1 MSHLSSGKVNLA
13 QVREAG
19 RRDLLN
25 CIDRCPGSKAV
36 VWDEKLTGP
45 VGLVAEYS
53 LLKEHEVGK
62 MFPLSRGKL
71 PHCEEQNIIFLVRP
85 KIELMEIIAGNI
97 KLEESKGSSKEYHI
111 FFVPRKS
118 LLCEQKLQVWMLI
131 KITVYLASL
140 KKLARNFWFSWF
152 QISQFGPEKFWPAW
166 GTEGEGEVAF
176 DCRNGGDLIESMTRC
191 HEDQVV
197 GPYRDSN
204 PLRLTILAAMSED
217 YTTAPQHLQKFPCA
231 KISGSF
237 PSAQNSLI
245 DQFLHRFSDQFATVP
260 SQFSKKACKFC
271 LSPEWSGST

>member
-1 MSHLSSGKVNLA
+1 MIVLSTVTLLNDTSLCCEFLAVAVEQLRWLNHSSSLWKGSNKEREVVIGSQSSLQSFTAMSHLSSGKVNLA
-13 QVREAG
+13 QVRETG

-131 KITVYLASL
+131 KITVYVASL

-152 QISQFGPEKFWPAW
+152 QISQFGPDCKSLVCT
-166 GTEGEGEVAF
+166 GGELKVKVK
-176 DCRNGGDLIESMTRC
+176 L
-191 HEDQVV
+191 
-197 GPYRDSN
+197 
-204 PLRLTILAAMSED
+204 
-217 YTTAPQHLQKFPCA
+217 
-231 KISGSF
+231 
-237 PSAQNSLI
+237 
-245 DQFLHRFSDQFATVP
+245 RFSAT
-260 SQFSKKACKFC
+260 SAGIA
-271 LSPEWSGST
+271 EIEET

>member
-13 QVREAG
+13 QVRETG

-62 MFPLSRGKL
+62 MFPLSKGKL
-71 PHCEEQNIIFLVRP
+71 PHCDEHNIIFLVRP

-118 LLCEQKLQVWMLI
+118 LLCEQKLQVWILI
-131 KITVYLASL
+131 KTTVSMLHYRNLLVIFGSVRFRYCSL
-140 KKLARNFWFSWF
+140 CN
-152 QISQFGPEKFWPAW
+152 
-166 GTEGEGEVAF
+166 
-176 DCRNGGDLIESMTRC
+176 
-191 HEDQVV
+191 
-197 GPYRDSN
+197 
-204 PLRLTILAAMSED
+204 
-217 YTTAPQHLQKFPCA
+217 
-231 KISGSF
+231 
-237 PSAQNSLI
+237 
-245 DQFLHRFSDQFATVP
+245 
-260 SQFSKKACKFC
+260 
-271 LSPEWSGST
+271 